1 MIRVARRT
9 TSLTVAALAAV
20 LILGACGGDDDEPV
34 AAPVTTAVAPA
45 APITTAATTTSAP
58 PTTVSTTTT
67 APRRTTTT
75 TKPPRRT
82 TTTTSTTTTT
92 TTSTTTPPTTTLP
105 TPIPAPL
112 DPESPEP
119 VIEIGRIE
127 IPRLALD
134 RTMYEG
140 IRLTTLDYGPG
151 HWPGTAMPGN
161 QGNVVVAGHRVSH
174 NQDFRYLDQLV
185 PGDQVFFTVG
195 DQRFTYAVDQI
206 TIEDDSAVWIVDQTP
221 AHTATLFACHPPGSV
236 EQRIVAHL
244 SLVA

>member
-9 TSLTVAALAAV
+9 TSIDGGRPGRRARPRRVRWRRRRSDCGTRHDGSRSRYVHHHGGHHHELTADDGEHDDDCAPSHH
-20 LILGACGGDDDEPV
+20 DDDEA
-34 AAPVTTAVAPA
+34 AAPHDDDH
-45 APITTAATTTSAP
+45 S
-58 PTTVSTTTT
+58 STTTT
-67 APRRTTTT
+67 
-75 TKPPRRT
+75 
-82 TTTTSTTTTT
+82 
-92 TTSTTTPPTTTLP
+92 TTTPPTTTLP
-105 TPIPAPL
+105 TPIPPPL

-185 PGDQVFFTVG
+185 PGDEVFFTVG

>member
-1 MIRVARRT
+1 MIRVACRT

-45 APITTAATTTSAP
+45 ASITTAATTTSAP

-92 TTSTTTPPTTTLP
+92 TSTTTPPTTTLP
-105 TPIPAPL
+105 TPIPPPL